1 VSGEAFSQATA
12 GKSVTSDE
20 LDELLPGRWLQ
31 SHPQHGWAIDAI
43 RCKDRPSI
51 EKKRRR

>member
-1 VSGEAFSQATA
+1 MSGEAFSQATA

-20 LDELLPGRWLQ
+20 LDELLPGGWLEC
-31 SHPQHGWAIDAI
+31 HPQHGWAIDTI
-43 RCKDRPSI
+43 RCKDRPSM